1 MLNQQGIK
9 DKLEKAIYENYLK
22 LYGMRTPYIKLETVF
37 ADDDTDKVLSENIL
51 DTFKVISELNT
62 FN

>member
-1 MLNQQGIK
+1 
-9 DKLEKAIYENYLK
+9 
-22 LYGMRTPYIKLETVF
+22 MRKPYIKLETVF